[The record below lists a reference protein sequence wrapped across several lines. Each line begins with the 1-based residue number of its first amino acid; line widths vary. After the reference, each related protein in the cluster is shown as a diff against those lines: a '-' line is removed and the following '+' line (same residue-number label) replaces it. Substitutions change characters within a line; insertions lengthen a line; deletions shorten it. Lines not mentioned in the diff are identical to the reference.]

1 MELLVITLT
10 TTELLLQN
18 EIIGE
23 SLKHAPSARYP
34 RQTSHYHLARQLTVL
49 QASGLELTV
58 PAGHRDLRGNSLSNT
73 LLKARY
79 DPGYLGLEQVIPP
92 EVYHK
97 LLEVTDNFAKLCL
110 PNRQKVILLS
120 TSELPLK
127 FGRVITNQH
136 KKALNQL
143 TKLLNQYYLANND
156 IHGTSFQNVGPLS
169 IEDKTFV
176 RPEIVLELRTVA
188 VIPAGIVSCL

>member
-1 MELLVITLT
+1 M
-10 TTELLLQN
+10 
-18 EIIGE
+18 
-23 SLKHAPSARYP
+23 
-34 RQTSHYHLARQLTVL
+34 
-49 QASGLELTV
+49 

-73 LLKARY
+73 LSKARY